1 MGDPVTMAV
10 IGGTIGAATSDDP
23 LKGALLGAAGGYA
36 GGSLMG
42 AGSTS
47 PFSIGSFMNGIGT
60 NFAAGGDPLKGA
72 AMNAAALAGS
82 GGGFSGGGYG
92 SIGTSGATASGAG
105 SGGMF
110 SGMSNM
116 FNNTTSTPLF
126 GQGGIISNVNQTA
139 GAYNQVMRALGYD
152 QQQPMSS
159 LGASVRQGGQS
170 QPIDYMS
177 LLNPQ
182 QQTVIRPATPS
193 LI

>member
-10 IGGTIGAATSDDP
+10 VGGTIGAATSDDP
-23 LKGALLGAAGGYA
+23 LKGALMGAAGGYA

-82 GGGFSGGGYG
+82 GGGFGGGGYG
-92 SIGTSGATASGAG
+92 SIGTAGQTAG
-105 SGGMF
+105 SAGNMF
-110 SGMSNM
+110 SGMSG
-116 FNNTTSTPLF
+116 LF
-126 GQGGIISNVNQTA
+126 GQGGTLSQIGQAANT
-139 GAYNQVMRALGYD
+139 YNQFNQAFNP
-152 QQQPMSS
+152 QQPRMQGV
-159 LGASVRQGGQS
+159 GASAQRGAQI

-182 QQTVIRPATPS
+182 QQTVLRPATPS

>member
-10 IGGTIGAATSDDP
+10 IGGTIGAATNSKDP

-42 AGSTS
+42 AGA
-47 PFSIGSFMNGIGT
+47 GT
-60 NFAAGGDPLKGA
+60 
-72 AMNAAALAGS
+72 
-82 GGGFSGGGYG
+82 GGGFTGGGFG